1 MNTIEK
7 VLDMTT
13 HIRKY
18 ITDGRAASAARKY
31 NGVLI
36 TTTLDYHGIVCAY
49 LDQNDLWIYWIETGV
64 LTHYK
69 ENIQASRIVGEVTNQ
84 IRHDREGEESVIV
97 PKAYREQ
104 FMALNKGPLTKKKN
118 AAAATQ
124 ATVVETP
131 APKVL
136 FNGGVYDIT
145 IADMGTIRVIGKNAD
160 DAWNVLRESCQIDMV
175 A

>member
-1 MNTIEK
+1 MNTIER

-13 HIRKY
+13 NIRKY
-18 ITDGRAASAARKY
+18 ITDGRAASGARKY
-31 NGVLI
+31 NGVVI
-36 TTTLDYHGIVCAY
+36 TTTLGYNGILCGY
-49 LDQNDLWIYWIETGV
+49 IDQRDLWVYWMETGV
-64 LTHYK
+64 LTHLVGV
-69 ENIQASRIVGEVTNQ
+69 QASRLVGEVTNQ
-84 IRHDREGEESVIV
+84 IRHDRDGVESILV

-104 FMALNKGPLTKKKN
+104 FEALSKGHLSKAKEP
-118 AAAATQ
+118 ATQ
-124 ATVVETP
+124 TAQR
-131 APKVL
+131 PKVL

>member
-13 HIRKY
+13 HINKY
-18 ITDGRAASAARKY
+18 ITDGRAARGARKY

-64 LTHYK
+64 LVHYTSV
-69 ENIQASRIVGEVTNQ
+69 QASRIVGEVTNQ
-84 IRHDREGEESVIV
+84 IKHDREGVENIIV

-104 FMALNKGPLTKKKN
+104 FMALNKGPLIKKKKK
-118 AAAATQ
+118 AAATQ
-124 ATVVETP
+124 ETTAAEA

-145 IADMGTIRVIGKNAD
+145 IADLGTIRVIGKNAD

>member
-18 ITDGRAASAARKY
+18 IENGQAASAARKY

-36 TTTLDYHGIVCAY
+36 TTTLDYHGIICAY
-49 LDQNDLWIYWIETGV
+49 LEQNDLWIYWIETGV

-69 ENIQASRIVGEVTNQ
+69 DNIQASRIVGEVTNQ
-84 IRHDREGEESVIV
+84 IRHDREGVESVIV

-104 FMALNKGPLTKKKN
+104 FMALNIGPLTKKKK
-118 AAAATQ
+118 AAAKQTEA
-124 ATVVETP
+124 VVEK

>member
-18 ITDGRAASAARKY
+18 IENGQAASAARKY

-36 TTTLDYHGIVCAY
+36 TTTLDYHGIICAY

-69 ENIQASRIVGEVTNQ
+69 NVQASRIVGEVTNQ
-84 IRHDREGEESVIV
+84 IRHDREGVESIIV

-104 FMALNKGPLTKKKN
+104 FMALNKGPLTKKKK
-118 AAAATQ
+118 AATQ
-124 ATVVETP
+124 TATVAETA